1 MKKICYLLLLLCL
14 PFASCND
21 EKEVVLLTNE
31 SPEVTVTSVSP
42 QRGYVGAQ
50 VTIEGTDFGA
60 DAGLVS
66 VFFSGVEEEAEIV
79 SCEDTKLVV
88 KVPEGATDGTITV
101 KVREVTMQMDNL
113 PFTVIPDPVMESVS
127 PGSVYAG
134 TEGHNEIIVTGSN
147 FGTVP
152 EDAVL
157 YLLQGEDR
165 IDAVISACEDNKIT
179 ATIPEASL
187 FGEFDVKMEIQGRAA
202 SGSFKLVLNEK
213 AVITDIST
221 DHVFGTLYAA
231 PGVTLTIKGTDFG
244 VNYDVIDVKVGELDA
259 QVTSLTDTEIKVTI
273 PEGFVSG
280 SSVTVAKD
288 GITTTSEKTLEALA
302 AGTDVSAL
310 ALKNYYTDMI
320 KSEYKGQHPF
330 EADETFCSQAGVA
343 QPTKENNWGNGTWYV
358 PADWTVNEAAK
369 NQNIGGQKA
378 GGLQNN
384 TLILQSGWGSPYITN
399 AKLYQTTTLPAG
411 QYKLTVTLGEYFVNG
426 GNLFLVVNKGDDLPD
441 ITNGSLDNSND
452 VCASKGDFSGDHGDG
467 GTVELTF
474 SLSDQTEVSIGFVA
488 TFGSANN
495 NFRATRF
502 KLEYTGDAN

>member
-66 VFFSGVEEEAEIV
+66 VFFSGVEEAAEIV

-244 VNYDVIDVKVGELDA
+244 VNADAIDVKVGELDA
-259 QVTSLTDTEIKVTI
+259 QVVSLTDTEIKVTI

-288 GITTTSEKTLEALA
+288 GITTTSEKTLVALA
-302 AGTDVSAL
+302 AGTDVSEF
-310 ALKNYYTDMI
+310 ALKNY
-320 KSEYKGQHPF
+320 KQPF
-330 EADETFCSQAGVA
+330 ETDPAY
-343 QPTKENNWGNGTWYV
+343 PTISGWSV
-358 PADWTVNEAAK
+358 PRYWTLNEAALYIK
-369 NQNIGGQKA
+369 DGSNSS
-378 GGLQNN
+378 GGLYNDMLCLE
-384 TLILQSGWGSPYITN
+384 TGWGKPVSISDG
-399 AKLYQTTTLPAG
+399 KMYQTTTLPKG
-411 QYKLTVTLGEYFVNG
+411 NYKLTVTATEYRPKAGTLYLIAVSGSTVPDVDDVPTSDDVLKYSKLEGDNG
-426 GNLFLVVNKGDDLPD
+426 KSTYELP
-441 ITNGSLDNSND
+441 L
-452 VCASKGDFSGDHGDG
+452 DFSISTDG
-467 GTVELTF
+467 
-474 SLSDQTEVSIGFVA
+474 EVSLGFVLN
-488 TFGSANN
+488 FGKEQ
-495 NFRATRF
+495 NFKVTSL
-502 KLEYTGDAN
+502 KLEYIGDGN

>member
-134 TEGHNEIIVTGSN
+134 TEGHNEIIVTGSH

-165 IDAVISACEDNKIT
+165 IDAVIAACEDNKIT

-221 DHVFGTLYAA
+221 DHVFHAFNPLYAA

-244 VNYDVIDVKVGELDA
+244 VNADVIDVKVGELDA
-259 QVTSLTDTEIKVTI
+259 QITSLTDTEIKVTI

-288 GITTTSEKTLEALA
+288 GITTTSEKKLEALA

-310 ALKNYYTDMI
+310 ALKNY
-320 KSEYKGQHPF
+320 QQPF
-330 EADETFCSQAGVA
+330 EADPAYSTI
-343 QPTKENNWGNGTWYV
+343 NGWSV
-358 PADWTVNEAAK
+358 PRYWTLNKAALYIK
-369 NQNIGGQKA
+369 DGSNSS
-378 GGLQNN
+378 GGLYNDMLCLE
-384 TLILQSGWGSPYITN
+384 TGWGKPASISDG
-399 AKLYQTTTLPAG
+399 KMYQTTTLPKG
-411 QYKLTVTLGEYFVNG
+411 NYKLTVTATEYRPKTGTLYLIAVSGSTVPGVDDVLTSDDVLKYSKLEGDNG
-426 GNLFLVVNKGDDLPD
+426 NSTYELP
-441 ITNGSLDNSND
+441 L
-452 VCASKGDFSGDHGDG
+452 DFSISTDG
-467 GTVELTF
+467 
-474 SLSDQTEVSIGFVA
+474 EVSLGFVLS
-488 TFGSANN
+488 FDSEQ
-495 NFRATRF
+495 NFKVTSL